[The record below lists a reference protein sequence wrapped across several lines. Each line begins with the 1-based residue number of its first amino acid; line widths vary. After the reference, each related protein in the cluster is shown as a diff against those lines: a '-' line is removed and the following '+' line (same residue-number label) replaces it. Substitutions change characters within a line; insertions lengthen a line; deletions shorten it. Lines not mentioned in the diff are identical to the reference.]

1 MDISV
6 FYSTSAF
13 EFLGRRAVL
22 TRDVTAPDGDVLPSG
37 AVVLISGVG
46 KGFTVTTDS
55 GVIVENVPATCVNLT
70 GSSFEWDHLM
80 HGIMEQEYSTSGTRR
95 AEESLVLRQGKAAVG
110 LLHTSFEDGW
120 GQACT
125 RLLSWRQAYSD
136 PHFELSE
143 QPQSVLF
150 RCSHPDIEGEFVVSG
165 WARRDGV
172 SGVVEHVLGGS
183 VVSRCVVLGWRPD
196 YT

>member
-6 FYSTSAF
+6 FHSTSAF

-22 TRDVTAPDGDVLPSG
+22 TREVITPDGDVLSSG
-37 AVVLISGVG
+37 DEVLISGVG
-46 KGFTVTTDS
+46 DCFTVTTSS
-55 GVIVENVPATCVNLT
+55 GVIVEHVPAAYVDLV
-70 GSSFEWDHLM
+70 GSSFDWDHLM
-80 HGIMEQEYSTSGTRR
+80 RGILEQEYSTSGTFRL
-95 AEESLVLRQGKAAVG
+95 ELSSVLRQGVLG
-110 LLHTSFEDGW
+110 EDVLHTSFRDGW

-125 RLLSWRQAYSD
+125 RLLSWRQANSD

-143 QPQSVLF
+143 RWQSVLL

-172 SGVVEHVLGGS
+172 SGVVEHSPGAS
-183 VVSRCVVLGWRPD
+183 VVSGCVVLGWRPD
-196 YT
+196 YA